1 MWDHPAPLAL
11 VTFGCENVRLR
22 PMSRYRP
29 ADSALMADKPR
40 DVQIAGKYLE
50 SFYLAGGG
58 GRVVMLLAPPA
69 SMSSREVE
77 IRGASARDSQ
87 LSFEVMSRSLP
98 LYCRQLQ
105 LFYYSHS
112 TSVFMT
118 LSCFV
123 IEILYFANLNL

>member
-1 MWDHPAPLAL
+1 MGPPCTLTL

-77 IRGASARDSQ
+77 RRELARLSAE
-87 LSFEVMSRSLP
+87 L
-98 LYCRQLQ
+98 
-105 LFYYSHS
+105 
-112 TSVFMT
+112 
-118 LSCFV
+118 
-123 IEILYFANLNL
+123 